1 MGDGVALVDVS
12 EGYVVEAVEEGGGY
26 PVDAA
31 DADIA
36 FGVAAGR
43 GVGAAG
49 GVADGCVAHD
59 DDAVGAFAAGAT
71 FCGVCADG
79 VGDGAEHC
87 LVGGFYT
94 ECGGVE
100 ARREVGDGVD
110 VYALGAVGEF
120 DGAGGVFDGGAQVHA
135 GGFEEGGAVAE
146 AAEGVVVAGAE
157 DDFHAGAHE
166 AGERLVEQGGAFG
179 SGDGAVVDVAADEEG
194 VDTFGV
200 HVVEQFV
207 DELLV
212 FAGEGAAVEG
222 AAEVPVGGVQ
232 NLHAFSMALR
242 HVLRLA
248 VRHSRRKHSRGAGA
262 PSSRRPSA
270 AEGALPREHERKA
283 AWCSLPASMSTKP
296 PDNVPP
302 PHPERAWDNR
312 PMSFSSVEFT
322 RAPEVSA
329 EFAGR
334 VRGLLRASALG
345 DALGYPLELLSAEQ
359 IAVCDPKPWDSA
371 FGELLI
377 SDDTQ
382 LTCFTLDG
390 LTEVLEWN
398 NEGAAADELA
408 CLWLAY
414 LRWFRGIGESL
425 PESAPFS
432 LDREIDGAAE
442 LTARR
447 GPGAATLRALGS
459 GEMQLV
465 SKSLNPD
472 ALGSGALVRS
482 AALGVLP
489 VAQERTVVLLA
500 VRAAALTHGHP
511 EALASA
517 AAYALL
523 VRDLLASPSGTFG
536 ALLEAARRVLSWCGS
551 VAADDSIPGDA
562 SRTAA
567 ALSRAVELLEGG
579 TVPVPEAVAEHFG
592 TGWTAPELLGV
603 ALWCAADAVKSL
615 PADADDATVRGALF
629 EGLCRAVSVDSDS
642 DSVGAMTAALWAAA
656 GFPVGAEQESD
667 AWSLA
672 LGRVRGLDQ
681 VEAVADRYLRQL
693 SL

>member
-1 MGDGVALVDVS
+1 
-12 EGYVVEAVEEGGGY
+12 
-26 PVDAA
+26 
-31 DADIA
+31 
-36 FGVAAGR
+36 
-43 GVGAAG
+43 
-49 GVADGCVAHD
+49 
-59 DDAVGAFAAGAT
+59 
-71 FCGVCADG
+71 
-79 VGDGAEHC
+79 
-87 LVGGFYT
+87 
-94 ECGGVE
+94 
-100 ARREVGDGVD
+100 
-110 VYALGAVGEF
+110 
-120 DGAGGVFDGGAQVHA
+120 
-135 GGFEEGGAVAE
+135 
-146 AAEGVVVAGAE
+146 
-157 DDFHAGAHE
+157 
-166 AGERLVEQGGAFG
+166 
-179 SGDGAVVDVAADEEG
+179 
-194 VDTFGV
+194 
-200 HVVEQFV
+200 
-207 DELLV
+207 
-212 FAGEGAAVEG
+212 
-222 AAEVPVGGVQ
+222 
-232 NLHAFSMALR
+232 
-242 HVLRLA
+242 
-248 VRHSRRKHSRGAGA
+248 
-262 PSSRRPSA
+262 
-270 AEGALPREHERKA
+270 
-283 AWCSLPASMSTKP
+283 
-296 PDNVPP
+296 
-302 PHPERAWDNR
+302 
-312 PMSFSSVEFT
+312 MSFSSVEFT

-359 IAVCDPKPWDSA
+359 IAELTPKPWDSA

-382 LTCFTLDG
+382 LICYTLDG

-414 LRWFRGIGESL
+414 LRWFRGIGEVL

-432 LDREIDGAAE
+432 LDREIDGSAE

-500 VRAAALTHGHP
+500 VRAAALTHGNP

-523 VRDLLASPSGTFG
+523 VRDLLASPSGSFG
-536 ALLEAARRVLSWCGS
+536 AVVEAARRVVSWCGS

-567 ALSRAVELLEGG
+567 ALSRAIELVERGV
-579 TVPVPEAVAEHFG
+579 VPVPVAVAEYFG

-615 PADADDATVRGALF
+615 PVDADEATVRGALF

-656 GFPVGAEQESD
+656 GFPVGGSAAD
-667 AWSLA
+667 AWSEA

-681 VEAVADRYLRQL
+681 VEAVAERYLHQL
-693 SL
+693 GL

>member
-1 MGDGVALVDVS
+1 M
-12 EGYVVEAVEEGGGY
+12 
-26 PVDAA
+26 
-31 DADIA
+31 
-36 FGVAAGR
+36 
-43 GVGAAG
+43 
-49 GVADGCVAHD
+49 
-59 DDAVGAFAAGAT
+59 
-71 FCGVCADG
+71 
-79 VGDGAEHC
+79 
-87 LVGGFYT
+87 
-94 ECGGVE
+94 
-100 ARREVGDGVD
+100 
-110 VYALGAVGEF
+110 
-120 DGAGGVFDGGAQVHA
+120 HA
-135 GGFEEGGAVAE
+135 GGFEEGSAVAE

-157 DDFHAGAHE
+157 DDLHAGAHE
-166 AGERLVEQGGAFG
+166 AGECLVEQGGAFG
-179 SGDGAVVDVAADEEG
+179 GGDGAVVDIAADEEG
-194 VDTFGV
+194 VDAFGV

-207 DELLV
+207 DELLM

-232 NLHAFSMALR
+232 DLHGFSMALR
-242 HVLRLA
+242 LVLRLT
-248 VRHSRRKHSRGAGA
+248 VRHSRFGTFRSAGTRAERGLRPQGA
-262 PSSRRPSA
+262 PAPQRGHS
-270 AEGALPREHERKA
+270 
-283 AWCSLPASMSTKP
+283 PASVSTKP
-296 PDNVPP
+296 PGILPP
-302 PHPERAWDNR
+302 PRILSTKLPGTSPTHPNHPWDNR

-359 IAVCDPKPWDSA
+359 IAECAPKPWESA
-371 FGELLI
+371 FGELLV

-414 LRWFRGIGESL
+414 LRWFRGIGEVL

-432 LDREIDGAAE
+432 LDREIDGSPE

-523 VRDLLASPSGTFG
+523 VRDLLASPAGSFD
-536 ALLEAARRVLSWCGS
+536 ALLDSARRVVSWCGT

-567 ALSRAVELLEGG
+567 ALSRAFELLEGG

-603 ALWCAADAVKSL
+603 AFWCAADTVKGL
-615 PADADDATVRGALF
+615 PADADEATVRGALF

-656 GFPVGAEQESD
+656 GFPVGGSEAD
-667 AWSLA
+667 AWSEA

-681 VEAVADRYLRQL
+681 VEAVADRYLHQL
-693 SL
+693 GL

>member
-1 MGDGVALVDVS
+1 
-12 EGYVVEAVEEGGGY
+12 
-26 PVDAA
+26 
-31 DADIA
+31 
-36 FGVAAGR
+36 
-43 GVGAAG
+43 
-49 GVADGCVAHD
+49 
-59 DDAVGAFAAGAT
+59 
-71 FCGVCADG
+71 
-79 VGDGAEHC
+79 
-87 LVGGFYT
+87 
-94 ECGGVE
+94 
-100 ARREVGDGVD
+100 
-110 VYALGAVGEF
+110 
-120 DGAGGVFDGGAQVHA
+120 
-135 GGFEEGGAVAE
+135 
-146 AAEGVVVAGAE
+146 
-157 DDFHAGAHE
+157 
-166 AGERLVEQGGAFG
+166 
-179 SGDGAVVDVAADEEG
+179 
-194 VDTFGV
+194 
-200 HVVEQFV
+200 
-207 DELLV
+207 
-212 FAGEGAAVEG
+212 
-222 AAEVPVGGVQ
+222 
-232 NLHAFSMALR
+232 
-242 HVLRLA
+242 
-248 VRHSRRKHSRGAGA
+248 
-262 PSSRRPSA
+262 
-270 AEGALPREHERKA
+270 
-283 AWCSLPASMSTKP
+283 
-296 PDNVPP
+296 
-302 PHPERAWDNR
+302 
-312 PMSFSSVEFT
+312 MSFSSVEFT

-334 VRGLLRASALG
+334 VRGLLCASALG

-359 IAVCDPKPWDSA
+359 IAERAPKPWDSA
-371 FGELLI
+371 FGELLV

-382 LTCFTLDG
+382 LTCFTLDA

-414 LRWFRGIGESL
+414 LRWFRGIGEVL

-432 LDREIDGAAE
+432 LDREIDGSSE

-465 SKSLNPD
+465 SKSVNPD

-536 ALLEAARRVLSWCGS
+536 ALLEAARRVVSWCGS

-567 ALSRAVELLEGG
+567 ALSRAVDLLEGG
-579 TVPVPEAVAEHFG
+579 TVPVPKAVAEHFG

-603 ALWCAADAVKSL
+603 AFWCAADAVKSL

-629 EGLCRAVSVDSDS
+629 EGLCGAVSVDSDS

-656 GFPVGAEQESD
+656 GFPVGGDEAD
-667 AWSLA
+667 AWSEA

-681 VEAVADRYLRQL
+681 VEAVAERYLRQL
-693 SL
+693 GL

>member
-1 MGDGVALVDVS
+1 
-12 EGYVVEAVEEGGGY
+12 
-26 PVDAA
+26 
-31 DADIA
+31 
-36 FGVAAGR
+36 
-43 GVGAAG
+43 
-49 GVADGCVAHD
+49 
-59 DDAVGAFAAGAT
+59 
-71 FCGVCADG
+71 
-79 VGDGAEHC
+79 
-87 LVGGFYT
+87 
-94 ECGGVE
+94 
-100 ARREVGDGVD
+100 
-110 VYALGAVGEF
+110 
-120 DGAGGVFDGGAQVHA
+120 
-135 GGFEEGGAVAE
+135 
-146 AAEGVVVAGAE
+146 
-157 DDFHAGAHE
+157 
-166 AGERLVEQGGAFG
+166 
-179 SGDGAVVDVAADEEG
+179 
-194 VDTFGV
+194 
-200 HVVEQFV
+200 
-207 DELLV
+207 
-212 FAGEGAAVEG
+212 
-222 AAEVPVGGVQ
+222 
-232 NLHAFSMALR
+232 
-242 HVLRLA
+242 
-248 VRHSRRKHSRGAGA
+248 
-262 PSSRRPSA
+262 
-270 AEGALPREHERKA
+270 
-283 AWCSLPASMSTKP
+283 
-296 PDNVPP
+296 
-302 PHPERAWDNR
+302 
-312 PMSFSSVEFT
+312 MSFSSVEFT

-334 VRGLLRASALG
+334 VRGLLCASALG
-345 DALGYPLELLSAEQ
+345 DALGYPLELLSANQ
-359 IAVCDPKPWDSA
+359 IAACDPKPWDSA

-414 LRWFRGIGESL
+414 LRWFRGIGEVL
-425 PESAPFS
+425 PDSAPFS
-432 LDREIDGAAE
+432 LDREIDGSSE

-523 VRDLLASPSGTFG
+523 VRDLLASPAGSCG
-536 ALLEAARRVLSWCGS
+536 ALLDSARRVLDWCGA
-551 VAADDSIPGDA
+551 VGADDSIPGDA

-567 ALSRAVELLEGG
+567 ALSRALELLERGV
-579 TVPVPEAVAEHFG
+579 VPVPGAVAEHFG

-603 ALWCAADAVKSL
+603 AFWCAADAVKGL
-615 PADADDATVRGALF
+615 PVDADEATVRGALF

-656 GFPVGAEQESD
+656 GLPVAGGEAD
-667 AWSLA
+667 AWLQA

-681 VEAVADRYLRQL
+681 VEAVADRYLHQL
-693 SL
+693 GL

>member
-1 MGDGVALVDVS
+1 M
-12 EGYVVEAVEEGGGY
+12 
-26 PVDAA
+26 
-31 DADIA
+31 
-36 FGVAAGR
+36 
-43 GVGAAG
+43 
-49 GVADGCVAHD
+49 
-59 DDAVGAFAAGAT
+59 
-71 FCGVCADG
+71 
-79 VGDGAEHC
+79 
-87 LVGGFYT
+87 
-94 ECGGVE
+94 
-100 ARREVGDGVD
+100 
-110 VYALGAVGEF
+110 
-120 DGAGGVFDGGAQVHA
+120 HA
-135 GGFEEGGAVAE
+135 GGFEEGSAVAE

-157 DDFHAGAHE
+157 DDLHAGAHE
-166 AGERLVEQGGAFG
+166 AGECLVEQGGAFG
-179 SGDGAVVDVAADEEG
+179 GGDGAVVDIAADEEG
-194 VDTFGV
+194 VDAFGV

-207 DELLV
+207 DELLM

-232 NLHAFSMALR
+232 DLHGFSMALR
-242 HVLRLA
+242 RVLRLT
-248 VRHSRRKHSRGAGA
+248 VRHSWAE
-262 PSSRRPSA
+262 PSA
-270 AEGALPREHERKA
+270 AQAPHRGESAHAERGLRPQGAPAPQRGHTPASVSAKLPSASPSPEQAPHRGVGAHAERGLRPQGA
-283 AWCSLPASMSTKP
+283 PAPQRGHSPASMSTKP
-296 PDNVPP
+296 PGTSSPASVSTKLPGTSP
-302 PHPERAWDNR
+302 AHPNHPWDNR

-329 EFAGR
+329 GFAGR

-359 IAVCDPKPWDSA
+359 IAERVPKPWESA
-371 FGELLI
+371 FGELLV

-382 LTCFTLDG
+382 LMCFTLDA

-414 LRWFRGIGESL
+414 LRWFRGIGEVL

-432 LDREIDGAAE
+432 LDREIDGSSE

-482 AALGVLP
+482 VALGVLP

-523 VRDLLASPSGTFG
+523 VRDLLASRSGSFG
-536 ALLEAARRVLSWCGS
+536 ALLEAARRVVSWCGS

-562 SRTAA
+562 SRTSA

-603 ALWCAADAVKSL
+603 AFWCAADAVKSL
-615 PADADDATVRGALF
+615 SADADEATVRGALF

-642 DSVGAMTAALWAAA
+642 DSVGAMAAALWAAA
-656 GFPVGAEQESD
+656 GFPVGAEPAGD
-667 AWSLA
+667 VWSQA

-681 VEAVADRYLRQL
+681 VEAVAERYLRQL
-693 SL
+693 GL

>member
-1 MGDGVALVDVS
+1 MGDGVALVDVA

-31 DADIA
+31 DADVA
-36 FGVAAGR
+36 FGVAAGC
-43 GVGAAG
+43 GVCAAGNVTAG

-59 DDAVGAFAAGAT
+59 DDAVGTFAAGVT
-71 FCGVCADG
+71 FCGVGADG
-79 VGDGAEHC
+79 VGDGAEDR
-87 LVGGFYT
+87 LVGGVNA
-94 ECGGVE
+94 EGGGVK

-110 VYALGAVGEF
+110 VHALGAVGEF
-120 DGAGGVFDGGAQVHA
+120 DGAGGVFEAGAQVHA
-135 GGFEEGGAVAE
+135 GGFEERGAVAE

-157 DDFHAGAHE
+157 DDVHASAHE
-166 AGERLVEQGGAFG
+166 AGECLVEQGGAFG
-179 SGDGAVVDVAADEEG
+179 GGDGAVVDVAADEEG

-212 FAGEGAAVEG
+212 FTGEGAAVEG

-232 NLHAFSMALR
+232 DLHGFSMALCLI
-242 HVLRLA
+242 LRLT
-248 VRHSRRKHSRGAGA
+248 VRHSRFRPLLGSLRGIGTRAERGLRPQGA
-262 PSSRRPSA
+262 PAPQRGHS
-270 AEGALPREHERKA
+270 
-283 AWCSLPASMSTKP
+283 PASVSAKP
-296 PDNVPP
+296 TGTSPT
-302 PHPERAWDNR
+302 HPNHPWDNR

-359 IAVCDPKPWDSA
+359 IAECAPKPWESA
-371 FGELLI
+371 FGELLV

-414 LRWFRGIGESL
+414 LRWFRGIGEVL

-432 LDREIDGAAE
+432 LDREIDGSPE

-447 GPGAATLRALGS
+447 GPGAATLRALGT

-523 VRDLLASPSGTFG
+523 VRDLLASPAGSFD
-536 ALLEAARRVLSWCGS
+536 ALLDSARRVLDWCGT

-562 SRTAA
+562 ARTAA
-567 ALSRAVELLEGG
+567 ALSRAIELLERGV
-579 TVPVPEAVAEHFG
+579 VPVPEAVAEHFG

-603 ALWCAADAVKSL
+603 AFWCAADAVKSL
-615 PADADDATVRGALF
+615 PADTDDATVRNALF

-656 GFPVGAEQESD
+656 GFPVAGGEAD
-667 AWSLA
+667 AWSQA

-681 VEAVADRYLRQL
+681 VEAVAERYLRQL
-693 SL
+693 GL

>member
-1 MGDGVALVDVS
+1 
-12 EGYVVEAVEEGGGY
+12 
-26 PVDAA
+26 
-31 DADIA
+31 
-36 FGVAAGR
+36 
-43 GVGAAG
+43 
-49 GVADGCVAHD
+49 
-59 DDAVGAFAAGAT
+59 
-71 FCGVCADG
+71 
-79 VGDGAEHC
+79 
-87 LVGGFYT
+87 
-94 ECGGVE
+94 
-100 ARREVGDGVD
+100 
-110 VYALGAVGEF
+110 
-120 DGAGGVFDGGAQVHA
+120 
-135 GGFEEGGAVAE
+135 
-146 AAEGVVVAGAE
+146 
-157 DDFHAGAHE
+157 
-166 AGERLVEQGGAFG
+166 
-179 SGDGAVVDVAADEEG
+179 
-194 VDTFGV
+194 
-200 HVVEQFV
+200 
-207 DELLV
+207 
-212 FAGEGAAVEG
+212 
-222 AAEVPVGGVQ
+222 
-232 NLHAFSMALR
+232 
-242 HVLRLA
+242 
-248 VRHSRRKHSRGAGA
+248 
-262 PSSRRPSA
+262 
-270 AEGALPREHERKA
+270 
-283 AWCSLPASMSTKP
+283 
-296 PDNVPP
+296 
-302 PHPERAWDNR
+302 
-312 PMSFSSVEFT
+312 MSFSSVEFT

-359 IAVCDPKPWDSA
+359 IAERAPKPWDSA
-371 FGELLI
+371 FGELLV

-414 LRWFRGIGESL
+414 LRWFRGIGEVL

-432 LDREIDGAAE
+432 LDREIDGSPE

-465 SKSLNPD
+465 SKSVNPD

-517 AAYALL
+517 AVYALL
-523 VRDLLASPSGTFG
+523 VRDLLASRSGSFG
-536 ALLEAARRVLSWCGS
+536 VLLEAARRVVSWCGS

-567 ALSRAVELLEGG
+567 ALSRAVELL
-579 TVPVPEAVAEHFG
+579 
-592 TGWTAPELLGV
+592 GV
-603 ALWCAADAVKSL
+603 AFWCAADAVKGL
-615 PADADDATVRGALF
+615 PADADEATVRCALF

-656 GFPVGAEQESD
+656 GLPVAGGEAD
-667 AWSLA
+667 AWSEA

-681 VEAVADRYLRQL
+681 VEAVAERYLRQL
-693 SL
+693 GQ

>member
-1 MGDGVALVDVS
+1 M
-12 EGYVVEAVEEGGGY
+12 
-26 PVDAA
+26 
-31 DADIA
+31 
-36 FGVAAGR
+36 
-43 GVGAAG
+43 
-49 GVADGCVAHD
+49 
-59 DDAVGAFAAGAT
+59 
-71 FCGVCADG
+71 
-79 VGDGAEHC
+79 
-87 LVGGFYT
+87 
-94 ECGGVE
+94 
-100 ARREVGDGVD
+100 
-110 VYALGAVGEF
+110 
-120 DGAGGVFDGGAQVHA
+120 HA
-135 GGFEEGGAVAE
+135 GGFEEGSAVAE

-157 DDFHAGAHE
+157 DDLHAGAHE
-166 AGERLVEQGGAFG
+166 AGECLVEQGGAFG
-179 SGDGAVVDVAADEEG
+179 GGDGAVVDIAADEEG
-194 VDTFGV
+194 VDAFGV

-212 FAGEGAAVEG
+212 FTGEGAAVEG

-232 NLHAFSMALR
+232 NLHGFSMALR
-242 HVLRLA
+242 RVLRLT
-248 VRHSRRKHSRGAGA
+248 VRHSGAE
-262 PSSRRPSA
+262 PSA
-270 AEGALPREHERKA
+270 AQAPHRGESAHAERGLRPQGAPAPQRGHTPASVSAKLPSASPSPEQAPHRGVGAHAERGLRPQGA
-283 AWCSLPASMSTKP
+283 PAPQRGHSPASMSTKP
-296 PDNVPP
+296 PGTSSPASVSTKLPGTSP
-302 PHPERAWDNR
+302 AHPNHPWDNR

-329 EFAGR
+329 GFAGR

-345 DALGYPLELLSAEQ
+345 DALGYPLELLSADQ
-359 IAVCDPKPWDSA
+359 IAARDPKPWELA
-371 FGELLI
+371 FGELLV

-382 LTCFTLDG
+382 LTCYTLDG

-414 LRWFRGIGESL
+414 LRWFRGIGEVL

-432 LDREIDGAAE
+432 LDREIDESSE

-465 SKSLNPD
+465 SKSVTPD

-523 VRDLLASPSGTFG
+523 VRDLLASPSGSFD
-536 ALLEAARRVLSWCGS
+536 ALLEAARRVLDWCGT
-551 VAADDSIPGDA
+551 VGADDSMPGDA
-562 SRTAA
+562 ARTAA
-567 ALSRAVELLEGG
+567 ALSRALELLEGG

-592 TGWTAPELLGV
+592 TGWTAPELLGM

-615 PADADDATVRGALF
+615 PADADDAAVREALF
-629 EGLCRAVSVDSDS
+629 GGLCCAVSVDSDS

-656 GFPVGAEQESD
+656 GFPVTADNEAD
-667 AWSLA
+667 TWSQALA
-672 LGRVRGLDQ
+672 RVRGLDQ

-693 SL
+693 GL

>member
-1 MGDGVALVDVS
+1 
-12 EGYVVEAVEEGGGY
+12 
-26 PVDAA
+26 
-31 DADIA
+31 
-36 FGVAAGR
+36 
-43 GVGAAG
+43 
-49 GVADGCVAHD
+49 
-59 DDAVGAFAAGAT
+59 
-71 FCGVCADG
+71 
-79 VGDGAEHC
+79 
-87 LVGGFYT
+87 
-94 ECGGVE
+94 
-100 ARREVGDGVD
+100 
-110 VYALGAVGEF
+110 
-120 DGAGGVFDGGAQVHA
+120 
-135 GGFEEGGAVAE
+135 
-146 AAEGVVVAGAE
+146 
-157 DDFHAGAHE
+157 
-166 AGERLVEQGGAFG
+166 
-179 SGDGAVVDVAADEEG
+179 
-194 VDTFGV
+194 
-200 HVVEQFV
+200 
-207 DELLV
+207 
-212 FAGEGAAVEG
+212 
-222 AAEVPVGGVQ
+222 
-232 NLHAFSMALR
+232 
-242 HVLRLA
+242 
-248 VRHSRRKHSRGAGA
+248 
-262 PSSRRPSA
+262 
-270 AEGALPREHERKA
+270 
-283 AWCSLPASMSTKP
+283 
-296 PDNVPP
+296 
-302 PHPERAWDNR
+302 
-312 PMSFSSVEFT
+312 MSFSSVEFT

-359 IAVCDPKPWDSA
+359 IAERSPKPWDSA
-371 FGELLI
+371 FGELLV

-382 LTCFTLDG
+382 LTCFTLDA

-414 LRWFRGIGESL
+414 LRWFRGIGEVL

-432 LDREIDGAAE
+432 LDREIDGASE

-465 SKSLNPD
+465 SKSLNPE

-536 ALLEAARRVLSWCGS
+536 ALLEAARRVVSWCGS

-567 ALSRAVELLEGG
+567 ALNRAVDLLERGV
-579 TVPVPEAVAEHFG
+579 VPVPEAVAEHFG

-615 PADADDATVRGALF
+615 PTDADDAMVRGALF

-656 GFPVGAEQESD
+656 GFPVGGDEAD
-667 AWSLA
+667 AWSEA

-681 VEAVADRYLRQL
+681 VEAVAERYLRQL
-693 SL
+693 GL

>member
-1 MGDGVALVDVS
+1 
-12 EGYVVEAVEEGGGY
+12 
-26 PVDAA
+26 
-31 DADIA
+31 
-36 FGVAAGR
+36 
-43 GVGAAG
+43 
-49 GVADGCVAHD
+49 
-59 DDAVGAFAAGAT
+59 
-71 FCGVCADG
+71 
-79 VGDGAEHC
+79 
-87 LVGGFYT
+87 
-94 ECGGVE
+94 
-100 ARREVGDGVD
+100 
-110 VYALGAVGEF
+110 
-120 DGAGGVFDGGAQVHA
+120 
-135 GGFEEGGAVAE
+135 
-146 AAEGVVVAGAE
+146 
-157 DDFHAGAHE
+157 
-166 AGERLVEQGGAFG
+166 
-179 SGDGAVVDVAADEEG
+179 
-194 VDTFGV
+194 
-200 HVVEQFV
+200 
-207 DELLV
+207 
-212 FAGEGAAVEG
+212 
-222 AAEVPVGGVQ
+222 
-232 NLHAFSMALR
+232 
-242 HVLRLA
+242 
-248 VRHSRRKHSRGAGA
+248 
-262 PSSRRPSA
+262 
-270 AEGALPREHERKA
+270 
-283 AWCSLPASMSTKP
+283 
-296 PDNVPP
+296 
-302 PHPERAWDNR
+302 
-312 PMSFSSVEFT
+312 MSFSSVEFT

-329 EFAGR
+329 EFTGR
-334 VRGLLRASALG
+334 VRGLLCASALG

-359 IAVCDPKPWDSA
+359 IAERVPKPWDSA
-371 FGELLI
+371 FGELLV

-382 LTCFTLDG
+382 LTCFTLDA

-414 LRWFRGIGESL
+414 LRWFRGIGEVL

-432 LDREIDGAAE
+432 LDREIDGAPE

-523 VRDLLASPSGTFG
+523 VRDLLASRSGSFG
-536 ALLEAARRVLSWCGS
+536 VLLEVARRVVSWCGS

-567 ALSRAVELLEGG
+567 ALSRAIELLEGG
-579 TVPVPEAVAEHFG
+579 TVPVPEAVAEYFG

-603 ALWCAADAVKSL
+603 AFWCAADAVKGL
-615 PADADDATVRGALF
+615 PTDADDATVRGALF

-642 DSVGAMTAALWAAA
+642 DSVGAMTAALWAAV
-656 GFPVGAEQESD
+656 GLPVGGGEAD
-667 AWSLA
+667 AWSQA

-693 SL
+693 GL

>member
-1 MGDGVALVDVS
+1 M
-12 EGYVVEAVEEGGGY
+12 
-26 PVDAA
+26 
-31 DADIA
+31 
-36 FGVAAGR
+36 
-43 GVGAAG
+43 
-49 GVADGCVAHD
+49 
-59 DDAVGAFAAGAT
+59 
-71 FCGVCADG
+71 
-79 VGDGAEHC
+79 
-87 LVGGFYT
+87 
-94 ECGGVE
+94 
-100 ARREVGDGVD
+100 
-110 VYALGAVGEF
+110 
-120 DGAGGVFDGGAQVHA
+120 HA
-135 GGFEEGGAVAE
+135 GGFEEGSAVAE

-157 DDFHAGAHE
+157 DDLHAGAHE
-166 AGERLVEQGGAFG
+166 AGECLVEQGGAFG
-179 SGDGAVVDVAADEEG
+179 GGDGAVVDIAADEEG
-194 VDTFGV
+194 VDAFGV

-207 DELLV
+207 DELLM

-232 NLHAFSMALR
+232 DLHGFSMALR
-242 HVLRLA
+242 LVLRLT
-248 VRHSRRKHSRGAGA
+248 VRHSRFGTFRSAGTRAERGLRPRCLPIRGVGTPSRRRCSCVAGA
-262 PSSRRPSA
+262 PSSKRPQ
-270 AEGALPREHERKA
+270 ALKRGH
-283 AWCSLPASMSTKP
+283 SPASMSTKP
-296 PDNVPP
+296 PDTSPA
-302 PHPERAWDNR
+302 HPSHPWDNR

-334 VRGLLRASALG
+334 VRGLLCASALG
-345 DALGYPLELLSAEQ
+345 DALGYPLELLSANQ
-359 IAVCDPKPWDSA
+359 IAACDPKPWDSA

-414 LRWFRGIGESL
+414 LRWFRGIGEVL
-425 PESAPFS
+425 PDSAPFS
-432 LDREIDGAAE
+432 LDREIDGSSE

-523 VRDLLASPSGTFG
+523 VRDLLASSSGSFG
-536 ALLEAARRVLSWCGS
+536 VLLEAARRVVSWCGS

-567 ALSRAVELLEGG
+567 ALSRAVELLEQG
-579 TVPVPEAVAEHFG
+579 VAPVPEAVAEHFG

-603 ALWCAADAVKSL
+603 AFWCAADAVKIL
-615 PADADDATVRGALF
+615 PADTDDATVRGALF

-656 GFPVGAEQESD
+656 GFPVAGGEAD
-667 AWSLA
+667 AWSQA

-681 VEAVADRYLRQL
+681 VEAVAERYLRQL
-693 SL
+693 GL